1 MSASRLLIPALLV
14 AVAVA
19 GVGCVPV
26 VAFDVPL
33 SAETTVEGGG
43 LIEQFL
49 DAFGFGDFANIDV
62 STTDEFENNDVRR
75 EQVTSAK
82 LTALSLTI
90 AAPQGADFDWLD
102 EIAFSVEADGEP
114 DVEVASGV
122 VADDTVAATLDLEDV
137 ELAPYVRAPAFAIT
151 TDVTARRPPQD
162 TTVRVD
168 LVFSIAAEL
177 R

>member
-1 MSASRLLIPALLV
+1 MSASRLFTPALL
-14 AVAVA
+14 VAVA

-43 LIEQFL
+43 VIEQFL
-49 DAFGFGDFANIDV
+49 DAFGFGDLANIDF

-75 EQVTSAK
+75 DQVTSAR
-82 LTALSLTI
+82 LTALTLTI
-90 AAPQGADFDWLD
+90 AAPQGADFGWLD

-114 DVEVASGV
+114 EVEVASASI
-122 VADDTVAATLDLEDV
+122 ADDAVAASLDLEDI
-137 ELAPYVRAPAFAIT
+137 ELAPYVRAPAFTIT

-168 LVFSIAAEL
+168 LVFAIAAEL

>member
-1 MSASRLLIPALLV
+1 MRPIHVLAPALLG
-14 AVAVA
+14 AVAS
-19 GVGCVPV
+19 VGCVPI

-43 LIEQFL
+43 VIEQFL
-49 DAFGFGDFANIDV
+49 DAFGFGDFANV
-62 STTDEFENNDVRR
+62 ELSSTDEFENNDVRR
-75 EQVTSAK
+75 EQVTSAR
-82 LTALSLTI
+82 LTALTLTI

-102 EIAFSVEADGEP
+102 EIAFSVSSDDQP
-114 DVEVASGV
+114 TVEVASGSI
-122 VADDTVAATLDLEDV
+122 ADDAVAATLDLEDV
-137 ELAPYVRAPAFAIT
+137 ELAPWVRAPSFAIT

-168 LVFSIAAEL
+168 LVFAIAAEL